1 MFPLWEQC
9 LRRVSGIDKRRERRK
24 SGVESLRIIGLRVL
38 NDFCDA
44 HADCREWIENWIS
57 DVESQ
62 NWKTPKEIKE
72 RYASASFLA
81 DRVVIF
87 NVRGNNYRLEVQV
100 AFNSGVVFIRWIG
113 THAEYSRRY

>member
-1 MFPLWEQC
+1 MFHIWEHTPASS
-9 LRRVSGIDKRRERRK
+9 LGSNSGREPRK
-24 SGVESLRIIGLRVL
+24 SGVEALRIIGLRVL
-38 NDFCDA
+38 KDFCDA

-62 NWKTPKEIKE
+62 NWKTPQQIKD

-100 AFNSGVVFIRWIG
+100 AFNSGVVLIRWIG
-113 THAEYSRRY
+113 THAEYSSRR